1 IKESRVA
8 LYAYFLRN
16 CAGNTGVFLDVDDFP
31 IPKHLDPKSIYQK
44 IKRALENKGY
54 RSHVSL
60 RLYGDNSILPGKDMN
75 NMMDKYAEAGIKICL
90 VPEVEGVTYTRDE
103 NIGVFDA
110 PYFKLRCRISP
121 LACMPKPTRSQQ
133 KSDFNILSQQPKAK

>member
-1 IKESRVA
+1 MKESRVA

-54 RSHVSL
+54 RTHVSL
-60 RLYGDNSILPGKDMN
+60 RLYG
-75 NMMDKYAEAGIKICL
+75 DKYAEAGIKICL
-90 VPEVEGVTYTRDE
+90 VPDVEGVTYTRDE

-110 PYFKLRCRISP
+110 PYFKLMRCRISP